1 MPNNSNFRES
11 YGRRRSRKLQN
22 FEFRPNNSA
31 KAFISK
37 LQSDY
42 SIMVKF
48 IPYEMAFLSLICPKT
63 TTLNTV
69 FKSILNFEPL
79 NLRPLSDFVNIAN
92 HNKNNSHV
100 IILKLSISFKLGCDC
115 WFYSN
120 TLTANWD
127 SKDIFK
133 E

>member
-1 MPNNSNFRES
+1 
-11 YGRRRSRKLQN
+11 
-22 FEFRPNNSA
+22 
-31 KAFISK
+31 
-37 LQSDY
+37 
-42 SIMVKF
+42 MVKF

-100 IILKLSISFKLGCDC
+100 IILKLSISFKLGCDRG
-115 WFYSN
+115 FHPFN
-120 TLTANWD
+120 GFIQQL
-127 SKDIFK
+127 
-133 E
+133 